1 MNKYLRKLK
10 GLLLGQ
16 ILLGKKWKRLVTA
29 MAMVVVFVTT
39 YALILPAIT
48 LEKEE
53 GKPEQGVY
61 LDEMERGSTAS
72 LGQSPSGI
80 DAGQDT
86 DEQDAPLTGKE
97 SDEPAAPF
105 DEGKENYE

>member
-1 MNKYLRKLK
+1 MKIYLKHIQDF
-10 GLLLGQ
+10 LLTHMTWD
-16 ILLGKKWKRLVTA
+16 KKWRCMVTA
-29 MAMVVVFVTT
+29 MAMVVVFITT

-48 LEKEE
+48 LEKEK

-72 LGQSPSGI
+72 MGQSPSGI